1 MESTSLVNY
10 IEKIRYGRNISQ
22 EKMLDGIISIRQYRR
37 YLYGTVEI
45 PFGVVAQIASKMGV
59 SANKLLL
66 EFETEKNKE
75 RRGILAYY
83 NAVVTKNL
91 ESANELLENITLEQ
105 IMEKENKLLFLS
117 AKANH
122 EYFSGVIDKA
132 QMISQQK
139 SIVDYPKIL
148 NNKILTDS
156 EMHILAII
164 LDGEK
169 QTPTDIIERFEQ
181 AFENNE
187 LHISGD
193 NAAVNMQLVFW
204 LAKYYGKQKNYIKT
218 IEYCNLG
225 IEKNKE
231 FRTIYLMEYFCYY
244 KALSYKRMGKI
255 SEYRNAL
262 YQTMLYIE
270 IIPEEGR
277 VERFYQTIKKDLSID
292 PLEFMR
298 DYININKLR

>member
-1 MESTSLVNY
+1 MESTSLVTY

-37 YLYGTVEI
+37 YLYGEVEI

-75 RRGILAYY
+75 RRLVQTYY

-91 ESANELLENITLEQ
+91 DLADELLEKIVLER
-105 IMEKENKLLFLS
+105 IMEMENKLLFLS

-122 EYFSGVIDKA
+122 DYFSGLIDKE
-132 QMISQQK
+132 QMILQQK

-148 NNKILTDS
+148 TNKILTDS

-169 QTPTDIIERFEQ
+169 HTPMDIIKRFEQ
-181 AFENNE
+181 VFENNE

-204 LAKYYGKQKNYIKT
+204 LAKYYGRQKNYRKT
-218 IEYCNLG
+218 IEYCDLG

-255 SEYRNAL
+255 IEYRKAL
-262 YQTMLYIE
+262 YKTMLYIE

-277 VERFYQTIKKDLSID
+277 VERFYQTIKKDLNIN

-298 DYININKLR
+298 DYININKLK